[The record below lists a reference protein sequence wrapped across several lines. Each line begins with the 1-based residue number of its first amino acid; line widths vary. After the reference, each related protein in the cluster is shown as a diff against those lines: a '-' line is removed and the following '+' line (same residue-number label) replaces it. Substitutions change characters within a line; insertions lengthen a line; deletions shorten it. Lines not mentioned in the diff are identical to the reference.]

1 MNLGPLFVASGLA
14 AALAAASTASAQA
27 ELMPVEVRKSGEG
40 GQMLIVERA
49 IEAGFVRSPDFRLAR
64 PPQKPMMTVWLAA
77 PVRSAP
83 GQRIETRVAFG
94 AGGEVFGQAS
104 ISCPANRV
112 KVCGDMTATLA
123 LDHRQA
129 AERRSR

>member
-1 MNLGPLFVASGLA
+1 MNLGTLSAALGLA
-14 AALAAASTASAQA
+14 AALAVASTASAQA
-27 ELMPVEVRKSGEG
+27 ELTPVEVRRSGEG

-64 PPQKPMMTVWLAA
+64 PPQKPVMTVWLAA

-94 AGGEVFGQAS
+94 HGDHVFGQET

-112 KVCGDMTATLA
+112 RVCGDLTATLA

-129 AERRSR
+129 AERRPR